1 MRAAVLF
8 EQGRPQRVEEVTLE
22 DTNEAFRALA
32 PAELGRGVIAF

>member
-22 DTNEAFRALA
+22 DANEAFRALA
-32 PAELGRGVIAF
+32 AGGLGRGVIVF